1 MNQLTEECE
10 LDIYHE
16 SIVSSKTELL
26 FRALTALFL
35 FLFLWRTATV
45 GLNALAIVFLLFTCI
60 FMFYSVN
67 FSTLVIHLTNKALTL
82 RFGVF
87 SRRVPVEN
95 IESCQLDGIPAIMR
109 YGGAGIHF
117 MSIRSRYRV
126 SFNFLEYPRLV
137 IALKQKIGLVQDVS
151 FTTQQPDELRRLIM
165 QTITDKP
172 FNHSD

>member
-1 MNQLTEECE
+1 MNQLTQESE

-16 SIVSSKTELL
+16 SIVSNKTELL
-26 FRALTALFL
+26 FRALTALFF

-45 GLNALAIVFLLFTCI
+45 GFNALAIVFLVFACI

-67 FSTLVIHLTNKALTL
+67 FKTLVIHLTAQSLTL
-82 RFGVF
+82 RFGIF
-87 SRRVPVEN
+87 SWHVPLVN
-95 IESCQLDGIPAIMR
+95 IESCQPDAIPAIMR

-137 IALKQKIGLVQDVS
+137 IAFRQKRGLVQDVS
-151 FTTQQPDELRRLIM
+151 FTTRQPDELHRLIT
-165 QTITDKP
+165 QAITDNP
-172 FNHSD
+172 SNDAD